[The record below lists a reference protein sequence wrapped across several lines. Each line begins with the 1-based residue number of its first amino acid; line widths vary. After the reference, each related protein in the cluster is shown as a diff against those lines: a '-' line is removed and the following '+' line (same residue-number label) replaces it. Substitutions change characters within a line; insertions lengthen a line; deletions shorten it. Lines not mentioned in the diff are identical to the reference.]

1 MLHYAVH
8 GGVPLISLQTTD
20 TIHLVDFLGHDFGP
34 CFAFDGTI
42 ASNRLYY
49 TFESILGKDPPR
61 LLVRKLTTASS
72 VLIVVNPKEPIP
84 EAFDAGVLSYPPAYV
99 AERAFEAMGV
109 ALPVALVKGLTIK
122 QTLEICRMV
131 LAKWPVITP
140 IDFMSVRSRLLGS
153 RKGLFLV
160 NTDVP
165 FYFPDPSIENWL
177 ADNRHFFLEAVD
189 PRLIPRG
196 LLFSGTPGVGKS
208 MAAKHIAKSLGVPL
222 YRLDLS
228 SSMSKWHG
236 ESEAAVAS
244 ALASID
250 QESPC
255 VMLLDEVEKLFSS
268 TTEEVTSRILAQLLW
283 WLLEH
288 ESRVLTV
295 MTTNDLSKLPE
306 ELYRSGRIDNRMVL
320 SLLDQ
325 KNAFVMATKLLNTFD
340 LVPAKKHEMLKEIRA
355 ELKEWIPKITH
366 AQVTAIVFSAIK
378 KGLNKAVDK
387 VE

>member
-8 GGVPLISLQTTD
+8 GGVPLVALQTSD
-20 TIHLVDFLGHDFGP
+20 TIHLFDFLSHDFGP
-34 CFAFDGTI
+34 CFAFDGTV

-49 TFESILGKDPPR
+49 AFETIPGKDPPR
-61 LLVRKLTTASS
+61 ILVQKLEKATS
-72 VLIVVNPKEPIP
+72 VLIVVNPKDPIP
-84 EAFDAGVLSYPPAYV
+84 EAFDAGVLSYPTAYV
-99 AERAFEAMGV
+99 AKRAFDTLGV
-109 ALPVALVKGLTIK
+109 SLPLSVVKGLTIK

-131 LAKWPVITP
+131 LAQWPVITP
-140 IDFMSVRSRLLGS
+140 VDFMNVRSRLLGS

-165 FYFPDPSIENWL
+165 FYFQDLSIENWL
-177 ADNRHFFLEAVD
+177 AENKHFFLETVD
-189 PRLIPRG
+189 PRLVPRG

-283 WLLEH
+283 WLQEH

-295 MTTNDLSKLPE
+295 MTTNDLSKLPG
-306 ELYRSGRIDNRMVL
+306 ELYRSGRIDKLMIL
-320 SLLDQ
+320 PLLDH

-340 LVPAKKHEMLKEIRA
+340 LPPAKKHEMLKEIRTVLLA
-355 ELKEWIPKITH
+355 WLPDITH
-366 AQVTAIVFSAIK
+366 AQVTAIVFAAIK
-378 KGLNKAVDK
+378 KGLNKDVDNA
-387 VE
+387 E